1 MWNKIEVSVQDVE
14 SVTEKAVLIKM
25 PDDSKYKGF
34 KFWLPKKMV
43 QTIDKKVMRIE
54 FPDDFK
60 FKIYKEI
67 NADEILSAYIKHV

>member
-1 MWNKIEVSVQDVE
+1 
-14 SVTEKAVLIKM
+14 
-25 PDDSKYKGF
+25 
-34 KFWLPKKMV
+34 MV